1 MEITI
6 KNLKIARSL
15 SEETTAYTATIY
27 VDGVATFAASNH
39 GHGGCDMYHRLATAK
54 VTEADV
60 NAWLA
65 THVAPDGPYEADP
78 AQRGPWDTGH
88 TCDLEVFV
96 GRFIADAETAS
107 ERKRV
112 AKKFDGILA
121 KSVAALRPDG
131 ALITYKA
138 APTPANLAAIRA
150 RFPEIAVLNDADEH
164 DPLRAK
170 ALVAYCPDLSS
181 LAPVD
186 HEEAMYERFREGR
199 TTLADAR
206 YMLADNDRAAKP
218 CPDTRAHLLGVIA
231 TQEAAEQAYKDD
243 MAQRR
248 AKEAA
253 GAVLGQVS

>member
-1 MEITI
+1 MQIVT

-39 GHGGCDMYHRLATAK
+39 GHGGCDMFHTLPTAK
-54 VTEADV
+54 VTEAQV
-60 NAWLA
+60 NEWLA
-65 THVAPDGPYEADP
+65 ANVAPDGPWEADP
-78 AQRGPWDTGH
+78 AKRAAYDTGH
-88 TCDLEVFV
+88 TCTLETLV
-96 GRFIADAETAS
+96 GRLIGAQDAET

-112 AKKFDGILA
+112 AKKFAGYMAKTICILRDGQLFT
-121 KSVAALRPDG
+121 V
-131 ALITYKA
+131 KA
-138 APTPANLAAIRA
+138 APTAANLAAVKQR
-150 RFPEIAVLNDADEH
+150 ETKGGVVLNDADEATK
-164 DPLRAK
+164 AK
-170 ALVAYCPDLSS
+170 GLLAYCPDLAT
-181 LAPVD
+181 LGGED
-186 HEEAMYERFREGR
+186 HEEAAYERFREGR

-206 YMLADNDRAAKP
+206 YMLACDRRADKQDA
-218 CPDTRAHLLGVIA
+218 DLQAHLLDVIA

>member
-1 MEITI
+1 MEIII
-6 KNLKIARSL
+6 KNLKIARTL

-54 VTEADV
+54 VTETDV

-65 THVAPDGPYEADP
+65 THVAPDGPWEADP
-78 AQRGPWDTGH
+78 AKRAPYDTGH

-96 GRFIADAETAS
+96 GRFIADAETAAD
-107 ERKRV
+107 RKRI
-112 AKKFDGILA
+112 AKKFDGYMAKTICILRDGGLFTV
-121 KSVAALRPDG
+121 KAL
-131 ALITYKA
+131 
-138 APTPANLAAIRA
+138 PTPANLATIKQR
-150 RFPEIAVLNDADEH
+150 ETKGGTIVNDADEATK
-164 DPLRAK
+164 AK
-170 ALVAYCPDLSS
+170 ALLAYCPDLAALS
-181 LAPVD
+181 PVD

-218 CPDTRAHLLGVIA
+218 CPDTRAHLLGIVA